1 MKFPRSIRNRMMNAV
16 ARLGVSLGMGKRDI
30 SLNTDQTVGSNWISM
45 HSLSCFTDGS
55 MRVSVWRTYVTS
67 LVMKLSVSDHPVRVF
82 KSP

>member
-1 MKFPRSIRNRMMNAV
+1 VAIREC
-16 ARLGVSLGMGKRDI
+16 LCFDI
-30 SLNTDQTVGSNWISM
+30 RHGTDGWEQLDL
-45 HSLSCFTDGS
+45 HAQPKCFTDGS